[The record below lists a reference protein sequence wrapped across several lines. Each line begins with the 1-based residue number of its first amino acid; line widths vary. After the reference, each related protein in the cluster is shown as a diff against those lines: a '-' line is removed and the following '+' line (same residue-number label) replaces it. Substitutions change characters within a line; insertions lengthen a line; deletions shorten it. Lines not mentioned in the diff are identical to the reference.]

1 MLRSFLFLP
10 IKSLWFILFAKII
23 IKPKQVWTQSIPNK
37 SKLNRINYN
46 SVLTRKFYYS
56 KLNMESVYRRWNF
69 LSLALTAAE
78 AAKVLKISTY
88 TLYELVKRGE
98 IPAHHIGR
106 QLRIDPQV
114 LEDYLHGTLKFTY
127 SANTNSPPSE
137 VVPHH
142 TPEMGIRF
150 IGSHDPIVELLFEFV
165 KHATIPIPSTISF
178 KGSMDG
184 LIALYRREA
193 DISGA
198 HLWDDAAKDYN
209 ISFVKHVI
217 PGESVCV
224 VNLVQR
230 EQGFI
235 VAPGN
240 PFNLHTWEDITLEG
254 IQFINRQK
262 GSGTRLRLDAYLKS
276 ARISPGRIL
285 GYEQEETTHSGVACL
300 VANGQAD
307 VGLGVKA
314 AAQRLGLD
322 FIPLFQERYDLVCLG
337 QTTKTPAWQ
346 QLLETLRS
354 PGFIQ
359 AIHQQSG
366 YDTSLTGK
374 ILLTT

>member
-1 MLRSFLFLP
+1 M
-10 IKSLWFILFAKII
+10 
-23 IKPKQVWTQSIPNK
+23 
-37 SKLNRINYN
+37 
-46 SVLTRKFYYS
+46 
-56 KLNMESVYRRWNF
+56 
-69 LSLALTAAE
+69 SLALTAAE
-78 AAKVLKISTY
+78 AAKILKISKY

-106 QLRIDPQV
+106 QLRIDPTV
-114 LEDYLHGTLKFTY
+114 LDRYLRGTLSHTDTLPADMP
-127 SANTNSPPSE
+127 SGTPAPP
-137 VVPHH
+137 V
-142 TPEMGIRF
+142 IRF
-150 IGSHDPIVELLFEFV
+150 IGSHDPVVELLFEFL
-165 KHATIPIPSTISF
+165 KHAPIPVEASISF

-193 DISGA
+193 EISGA
-198 HLWDDAAKDYN
+198 HLWDEASKDYN
-209 ISFVKHVI
+209 LSFVKHVI
-217 PGESVCV
+217 PGESVCL

-240 PFNLHTWEDITLEG
+240 PLHLKTWEDITLEG
-254 IQFINRQK
+254 LQFINRQK

-276 ARISPGRIL
+276 AKISPGQIL
-285 GYEQEETTHSGVACL
+285 GYEHEETTHSGVACL

-314 AAQRLGLD
+314 AAQRLGLG

-337 QTTKTPAWQ
+337 KTAKSPVWQ
-346 QLLETLRS
+346 QLLEVLRS

-359 AIHQQSG
+359 AVHQHNG

-374 ILLTT
+374 ILLEG